1 MTKKRKLPD
10 ILRASQW
17 WYSLK
22 NYFNGEPIVPTYDPW
37 PLQNGKFGTLDETK
51 GSDESKDSS
60 GDENQ

>member
-1 MTKKRKLPD
+1 MTKKRKLPEFYELANGG
-10 ILRASQW
+10 IV
-17 WYSLK
+17 K